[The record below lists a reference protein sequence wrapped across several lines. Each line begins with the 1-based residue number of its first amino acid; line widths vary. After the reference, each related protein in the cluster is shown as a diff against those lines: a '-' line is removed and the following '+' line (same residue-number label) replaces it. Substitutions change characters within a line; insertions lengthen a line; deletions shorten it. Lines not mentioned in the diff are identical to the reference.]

1 MRQLTA
7 ISTDPK
13 QKFTV
18 VTEDNQ
24 SFELS
29 LEYSDQQQ
37 CWFYSI
43 TFENIIINGARVATA
58 PNILRSFQNVLP
70 FGIAITTD
78 DLSEPV
84 FLDDFSTGRVK
95 FYLLTSE
102 EVQSVETDFY
112 KTNGQ

>member
-1 MRQLTA
+1 MKQLTE

-18 VTEDNQ
+18 LTEDNQ
-24 SFELS
+24 SFELL

-43 TFENIIINGARVATA
+43 TFGILSINGSRVVTGA
-58 PNILRSFQNVLP
+58 NILRNYKNVLP

-78 DLSEPV
+78 DLSEP
-84 FLDDFSTGRVK
+84 FLIDDFSTSRVR
-95 FYLLTSE
+95 FFVLTEE
-102 EVQSVETDFY
+102 EVLSVEADFY
-112 KTNGQ
+112 NK